1 MISEVGKLPFVLAL
15 LLATSGVAAGEAI
28 AADEPVEEPGA
39 TELAPVDEFIQGQL
53 DALELSYD
61 IDEDNDFRLIYKF
74 DDGRS
79 QAVFVRSQTYESS
92 GIAMRDVWSY
102 GYTHPTKY
110 LPMELE
116 RELLFASYEGVMGGW
131 AREGNAVVYMVK
143 IRADAPAEMLEA
155 AINEAIEQADELE
168 AELAGDDRL

>member
-1 MISEVGKLPFVLAL
+1 MISEIQGRILLAAL
-15 LLATSGVAAGEAI
+15 LLLPGGLATASEEVG
-28 AADEPVEEPGA
+28 DQEP
-39 TELAPVDEFIQGQL
+39 APVDTRVQAQL
-53 DALELSYD
+53 DELELTYD
-61 IDEDNDFRLIYKF
+61 IDDDNDFRLIYSF

-116 RELLFASYEGVMGGW
+116 RELLFDSYEGVMGGW

-143 IRADAPAEMLEA
+143 IRADSPAEMLEA
-155 AINEAIEQADELE
+155 AINEAIEQADALE
-168 AELAGDDRL
+168 AEYTGEDRL